1 MTTQDTVFTICAGGI
16 VLGDR
21 GTIAL
26 VRNRKDTK
34 WFFPKGHVDDGEDLE
49 EAARREIEEETGLRD
64 LEYIDT
70 LPSYVRPGL
79 GAEGA
84 YTNEMK
90 EIHMYLFAAPMHA
103 TLSPSHEIAE
113 ASWVSLSRLSL
124 ELEDTKDS
132 VWFSSVYQRVRQA
145 IQRD

>member
-1 MTTQDTVFTICAGGI
+1 MNEGTEKTQCAGGV
-16 VLGDR
+16 VLGDG

-34 WFFPKGHVDDGEDLE
+34 WFFPKGHVDDSEDLE
-49 EAARREIEEETGLRD
+49 EAARREISEETGLTD

-79 GAEGA
+79 DASGA

-90 EIHMYLFAAPMHA
+90 EIHMFLFAAPMHA
-103 TLSPSHEIAE
+103 VLSPSYEIAE
-113 ASWVSLSRLSL
+113 ASWVSLSHLSN

-132 VWFSSVYQRVRQA
+132 IWFSTVFERVRQA

>member
-1 MTTQDTVFTICAGGI
+1 MENVTQCAGGV
-16 VLGDR
+16 VLGDG

-34 WFFPKGHVDDGEDLE
+34 WFFPKGHVEEGEDLE
-49 EAARREIEEETGLRD
+49 ETARREILEETGLTD

-70 LPSYVRPGL
+70 LPAYTRPGINL
-79 GAEGA
+79 DGG
-84 YTNEMK
+84 YTSELK
-90 EIHMYLFAAPMHA
+90 EIHMFLFAAPQHA
-103 TLSPSHEIAE
+103 TLVPSLEIVD
-113 ASWVSLSRLSL
+113 ASWISLSHLSN
-124 ELEDTKDS
+124 ELEDAKDS